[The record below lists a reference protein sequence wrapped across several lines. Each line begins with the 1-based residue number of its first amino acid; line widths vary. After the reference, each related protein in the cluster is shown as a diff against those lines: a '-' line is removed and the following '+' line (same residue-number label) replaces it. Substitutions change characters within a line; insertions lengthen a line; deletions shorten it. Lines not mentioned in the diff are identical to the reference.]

1 MKKQK
6 FLTGMLLI
14 ALLMPV
20 SEAKAQGWPTFD
32 VAKLASLITNLIGRF
47 QPVPQVLSRVNQV
60 KSTISQIQAVGQAAL
75 SGDLK
80 ALGKAAAAG
89 LQMDSFTK
97 GRSQSP
103 IESAAKGSNGSSDSS
118 KAIKDTLFAL
128 NDENIGSV
136 ETYKEQKKVRK
147 EYRRSVSSETLSK
160 AFYLAMNAATLS
172 QERFEKA
179 DKAMKE
185 AETIQDSINANTMMI
200 MAGNYERLNMISVEL
215 AKTKKNLVEKLSGMP
230 INGFIKPTPTKNVK
244 MGDVE
249 YSDQEKDEIDVDM

>member
-6 FLTGMLLI
+6 ILTGMLFV

-75 SGDLK
+75 AGDLK

-89 LQMDSFTK
+89 LNMDSFTK
-97 GRSQSP
+97 GRLKSP
-103 IESAAKGSNGSSDSS
+103 IETAAKGSSGSADSS
-118 KAIKDTLFAL
+118 KAVKDTLFSLKDNKAVAVDKF
-128 NDENIGSV
+128 NEIH
-136 ETYKEQKKVRK
+136 KARK
-147 EYRRSVSSETLSK
+147 DYVKTVASETLSK
-160 AFYLAMNAATLS
+160 AYYLATNAAEQS
-172 QERFEKA
+172 EERFKKA
-179 DKAMKE
+179 DEAMKN

-200 MAGNYERLNMISVEL
+200 MAGTYERLNQISLEL
-215 AKTKKNLVEKLSGMP
+215 AKTK
-230 INGFIKPTPTKNVK
+230 
-244 MGDVE
+244 
-249 YSDQEKDEIDVDM
+249 